1 LGDGDR
7 QPGKSDLEDLGA
19 PLELAEQISD
29 LDGNASNWNEGKIMA
44 LKKSLILMAVTAFFA
59 LPGRF
64 VLADDLQNVLKE
76 LDASAAKFHATT
88 ADFEFDSYV
97 TEPIPDKQVMTGTAY
112 YQRKGSTFS
121 MAAHVKQQDGNNLP
135 KTYMF
140 TGGRLQLFDPGI
152 DQITIINRAT
162 QFESYIMLGFGASGT
177 ELADKWTIKD
187 DGPETLNN
195 IKTEKLELVAKDP
208 TVRKTIAKVTV
219 WLDTS
224 RAVSLKQIFDLGN
237 GASRVCAYSNI
248 NVNPPSLPADAF
260 KFKTDG
266 KTTTVTQ

>member
-1 LGDGDR
+1 MPRKKWL
-7 QPGKSDLEDLGA
+7 LLIA
-19 PLELAEQISD
+19 
-29 LDGNASNWNEGKIMA
+29 A
-44 LKKSLILMAVTAFFA
+44 LTLLWLSGSSLW
-59 LPGRF
+59 
-64 VLADDLQNVLKE
+64 ADDLQQALKE
-76 LDASAAKFHATT
+76 LDASAARFHATT
-88 ADFEFDSYV
+88 ADFEFDSLA

-112 YQRKGSTFS
+112 YQRKGSSFS

-140 TGGRLQLFDPGI
+140 AGGKLQLFDLGA
-152 DQITIINRAT
+152 DQITVISKAT
-162 QFESYIMLGFGASGT
+162 QFESYIMLGFGASGK

-195 IKTEKLELVAKDP
+195 VKTEKLELVAKDP
-208 TVRKTIAKVTV
+208 AVLKTIQKVTV

-237 GASRVCAYSNI
+237 GASRVCTYSNI

-260 KFKTDG
+260 KFKTDS

>member
-1 LGDGDR
+1 MPRKKWLLLIAATALLG
-7 QPGKSDLEDLGA
+7 
-19 PLELAEQISD
+19 
-29 LDGNASNWNEGKIMA
+29 
-44 LKKSLILMAVTAFFA
+44 
-59 LPGRF
+59 LPGRS
-64 VLADDLQNVLKE
+64 LWADDLQQVLKE
-76 LDASAAKFHATT
+76 LDASAAKFHATI
-88 ADFEFDSYV
+88 ADFEFDSLAI
-97 TEPIPDKQVMTGTAY
+97 EPIPDKQVMTGTAY

-140 TGGRLQLFDPGI
+140 IGGKLQLFDPGT
-152 DQITIINRAT
+152 DQITIISKAT
-162 QFESYIMLGFGASGT
+162 QFESYIMLGFGASGK

-208 TVRKTIAKVTV
+208 TVLKTIQKVTV

-224 RAVSLKQIFDLGN
+224 RAVSLKQVFDLGN
-237 GASRVCAYSNI
+237 GASRICTYSNI